1 MESGAP
7 SSDTARAMSQENIEL
22 VRRSFEDWNR
32 GEREIRADEVDPELE
47 LHSKLLGRVVR
58 GPEGLRSWFLEIDQQ
73 FEEWRL
79 EIAEI
84 REIGRDRLLILGQ
97 IHLRGSGSKVEFDQ
111 PMAWLL
117 NFRAGKVARMEMFTD
132 RLEALEA
139 AGLSE

>member
-1 MESGAP
+1 M
-7 SSDTARAMSQENIEL
+7 TQENVEL

-32 GEREIRADEVDPELE
+32 GGREIREDEVDSGLE
-47 LHSKLLGRVVR
+47 LHSKMLGRVLR
-58 GPEGLRSWFLEIDQQ
+58 GREGLQSWFLEIDQQ

-84 REIGRDRLLILGQ
+84 REISRDRLLVLGQ

-111 PMAWLL
+111 PMAWLV
-117 NFRAGKVARMEMFTD
+117 NFRAGKVTRMEMFTD